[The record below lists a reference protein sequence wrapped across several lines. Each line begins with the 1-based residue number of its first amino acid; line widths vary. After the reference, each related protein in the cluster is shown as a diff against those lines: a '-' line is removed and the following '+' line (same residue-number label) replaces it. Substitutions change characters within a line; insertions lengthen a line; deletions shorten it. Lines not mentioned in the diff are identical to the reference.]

1 MNLFYPGRTLLPSCN
16 FLVTIG
22 QETFSFS
29 KVSNLVS
36 QMEYETV
43 CEGGNNDFPLLFP
56 KQKTKPDTLV
66 LEKGVHER
74 SWDIA
79 FNSLTEGMWV
89 EQVIIMLVKNGILP
103 QKVFVLS
110 KGMIVKRSFSNLD
123 AGKGGLLIET
133 LVIAHT
139 GLMEIPI

>member
-1 MNLFYPGRTLLPSCN
+1 MSLFYRGQTLLPSCN
-16 FLVTIG
+16 FLVAIG
-22 QETFSFS
+22 PEIFSFS
-29 KVSNLVS
+29 KVTNLVS
-36 QMEYETV
+36 RVEFETV
-43 CEGGNNDFPLLFP
+43 REGGNNDYPLLFP
-56 KQKTKPDTLV
+56 KQKSSPDTLV
-66 LEKGVHER
+66 LEKGVHEM

>member
-1 MNLFYPGRTLLPSCN
+1 MNLFYPGQTLLPSCN

-66 LEKGVHER
+66 LEKGVHE
-74 SWDIA
+74 SNCDTA
-79 FNSLTEGMWV
+79 FNSLAEGMWV
-89 EQVIIMLVKNGILP
+89 EQVTIMLVKYGTLLE
-103 QKVFVLS
+103 KVFVIN

-123 AGKGGLLIET
+123 AGKSDLLIET
-133 LVIAHT
+133 LEIAHT
-139 GLMEIPI
+139 GLVEVPI